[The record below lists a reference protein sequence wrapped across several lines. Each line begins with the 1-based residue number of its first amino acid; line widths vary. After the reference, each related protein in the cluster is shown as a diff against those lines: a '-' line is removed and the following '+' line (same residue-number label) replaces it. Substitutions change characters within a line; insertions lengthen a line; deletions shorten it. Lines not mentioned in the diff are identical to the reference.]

1 MNEDVP
7 FLVSD
12 DDSCNAS
19 ILFDLTKKDEWME
32 SLDGNEHIT
41 NFYIV
46 AAKDADY
53 KRVKEE
59 VSEMMGQIE
68 ETIPVKMPMSDGF
81 KANAVFFKLGF
92 LDKRTVARGKQ
103 LQELMPLL
111 WMKAGAKGKCPTKE
125 DGNYVIWPENHMA
138 LLKNEAHFR
147 RFREELKSHPEVETV
162 YIITDSQNAYLS
174 MIEELKGK
182 KTYQLY
188 RDYLENFRI
197 NYATK

>member
-1 MNEDVP
+1 
-7 FLVSD
+7 
-12 DDSCNAS
+12 
-19 ILFDLTKKDEWME
+19 ME
-32 SLDGNEHIT
+32 GLEGNDHIT
-41 NFYIV
+41 NLYIV
-46 AAKDADY
+46 SARDADY

-92 LDKRTVARGKQ
+92 LDKRNVARGKQ

-111 WMKAGAKGKCPTKE
+111 WMKAGAKGECPTKV
-125 DGNYVIWPENHMA
+125 DGNYVIWPENRMA